1 MIPRRQRTRTP
12 RPVRNGSD
20 HEVGL
25 APLGQ
30 GGDRAGEWFH
40 ANAQARV
47 RVAMYSYIGADG
59 PYPPEFSAA
68 MRSSSHHKGVAL
80 HPWLV
85 PYRIVERCWRQSW
98 RSSVAPSLAARP
110 FPP

>member
-1 MIPRRQRTRTP
+1 MPFAEQVSAEADGAAGSRLLGPRR
-12 RPVRNGSD
+12 V
-20 HEVGL
+20 H
-25 APLGQ
+25 
-30 GGDRAGEWFH
+30 GGFH
-40 ANAQARV
+40 ASAQARV
-47 RVAMYSYIGADG
+47 WVAVYSDIGADG
-59 PYPPEFSAA
+59 PWPPEFSAA
-68 MRSSSHHKGVAL
+68 MRSSSHHKGVAP